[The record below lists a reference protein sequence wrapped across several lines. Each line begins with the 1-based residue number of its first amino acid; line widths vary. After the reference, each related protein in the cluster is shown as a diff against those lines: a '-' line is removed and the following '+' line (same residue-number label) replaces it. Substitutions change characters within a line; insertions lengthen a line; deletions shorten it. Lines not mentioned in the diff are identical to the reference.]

1 MKNSFQK
8 KKEEEEEEEK
18 AIILFFSSVL
28 TTVIP
33 VLYSYTVGKTINII
47 GRTKVNST
55 EEEYANRPL

>member
-8 KKEEEEEEEK
+8 KKEEEEEEEEK
-18 AIILFFSSVL
+18 AILFFSSVL
-28 TTVIP
+28 LFIP